1 MRATAVRRTALAA
14 CAVSLTLLATACGGS
29 SDTEAEGGKTDKG
42 GAASGSSSDPKTSDL
57 KASDPKTSDPKA
69 SDPKTSEPKTSAKAL
84 TAAELETASLK
95 QGDVA
100 GHKITNTGPEDEL
113 PEGGVTVDKAA
124 CLPVAH
130 AMYGVA
136 QKGSAAT
143 AKRKV
148 LSEPKKADVKKPAGD
163 LTDSD
168 VEGVLKAAFDV
179 TSTFIALHA
188 YEGTAGPDTFVAL
201 KKAAA
206 DCAGGFTATI
216 AGEPTKVVSVTEEKA
231 TGGDE
236 SAAWTVTAVGG
247 DDDQVPTNLVAL
259 REEGTVATFY
269 SVNVAAIGGHSVEF
283 TGPAEVV
290 AAQAK
295 KLGR

>member
-29 SDTEAEGGKTDKG
+29 SDTEAEGGKADKG
-42 GAASGSSSDPKTSDL
+42 GATSGSSSAPKSSAPTDS
-57 KASDPKTSDPKA
+57 APKA
-69 SDPKTSEPKTSAKAL
+69 SAKAL
-84 TAAELETASLK
+84 SAAELEAVSLK

-100 GHKITNTGPEDEL
+100 GHEITKAGPDDEL

-143 AKRKV
+143 TKRKV
-148 LSEPKKADVKKPAGD
+148 LSEPKKADTKKPAGE
-163 LTDSD
+163 LTDGD
-168 VEGVLKAAFDV
+168 VEDVLKAAFDV
-179 TSTFIALHA
+179 TSSFVALNA

-206 DCAGGFTATI
+206 DCAGGFTATVS
-216 AGEPTKVVSVTEEKA
+216 GEPQKVVSVTEEKA

-236 SAAWTVTAVGG
+236 SAAWKLTVVDDG
-247 DDDQVPTNLVAL
+247 DDRFPISLVAL
-259 REEGTVATFY
+259 RKEGTVATFY
-269 SVNVAAIGGHSVEF
+269 SINVAAVTGRNAKF
-283 TGPAEVV
+283 TGPTQVV

-295 KLGR
+295 KLG

>member
-1 MRATAVRRTALAA
+1 MRATAVRRTALSA

-29 SDTEAEGGKTDKG
+29 SDTEAEGGKADQG
-42 GAASGSSSDPKTSDL
+42 GATSGSSSAPTTS
-57 KASDPKTSDPKA
+57 APT
-69 SDPKTSEPKTSAKAL
+69 TSAKAL

-100 GHKITNTGPEDEL
+100 GHKITKTGPDDEI

-148 LSEPKKADVKKPAGD
+148 LSEPKKADTKKPAGD
-163 LTDSD
+163 LTDGD
-168 VEGVLKAAFDV
+168 VEDVLRAAFDV

-201 KKAAA
+201 RKAAA
-206 DCAGGFTATI
+206 DCAGGFTATVG
-216 AGEPTKVVSVTEEKA
+216 GEPQKVVSVTEEKA

-236 SAAWTVTAVGG
+236 SAAWTLTAAGDGG
-247 DDDQVPTNLVAL
+247 DQFPISLVAL
-259 REEGTVATFY
+259 RKEGTVATFY
-269 SVNVAAIGGHSVEF
+269 SVNVAAVTGRSVKL
-283 TGPAEVV
+283 TGPTEVV

-295 KLGR
+295 KLG